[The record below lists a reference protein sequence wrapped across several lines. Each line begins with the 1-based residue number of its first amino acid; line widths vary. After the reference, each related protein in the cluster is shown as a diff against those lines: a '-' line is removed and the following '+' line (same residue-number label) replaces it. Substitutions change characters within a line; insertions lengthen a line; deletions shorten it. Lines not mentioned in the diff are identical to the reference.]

1 MSPIFAVDLLIILV
15 GLMMTRDIV
24 KNWSFQFDAYV
35 IFMSNLYK
43 KSWTVSN
50 PGGGKIELP
59 NSSGSGPT
67 MLDSNHLFAAA
78 AAAAMEQVA
87 AASKL
92 GKFFM
97 SSILVDHTVILPGW
111 TFKKWALPSF
121 AIQHC

>member
-1 MSPIFAVDLLIILV
+1 
-15 GLMMTRDIV
+15 
-24 KNWSFQFDAYV
+24 
-35 IFMSNLYK
+35 MSNLYK

-92 GKFFM
+92 GKSFM
-97 SSILVDHTVILPGW
+97 SSILADHTHQLEL
-111 TFKKWALPSF
+111 F
-121 AIQHC
+121 Q

>member
-1 MSPIFAVDLLIILV
+1 MP
-15 GLMMTRDIV
+15 
-24 KNWSFQFDAYV
+24 
-35 IFMSNLYK
+35 NLQK

-67 MLDSNHLFAAA
+67 MLDSNYLFAAA

-92 GKFFM
+92 GKSFM
-97 SSILVDHTVILPGW
+97 SSISAVHKIWNSKNIFYTN
-111 TFKKWALPSF
+111 
-121 AIQHC
+121 

>member
-1 MSPIFAVDLLIILV
+1 MP
-15 GLMMTRDIV
+15 
-24 KNWSFQFDAYV
+24 
-35 IFMSNLYK
+35 NLHK
-43 KSWTVSN
+43 KSWKLSN

-92 GKFFM
+92 GKSFM
-97 SSILVDHTVILPGW
+97 SSISQSW
-111 TFKKWALPSF
+111 NFFKNGNYFHSK
-121 AIQHC
+121 

>member
-1 MSPIFAVDLLIILV
+1 MP
-15 GLMMTRDIV
+15 
-24 KNWSFQFDAYV
+24 
-35 IFMSNLYK
+35 NLQK

-67 MLDSNHLFAAA
+67 MLDSNYLFAAA

-92 GKFFM
+92 GKSFM
-97 SSILVDHTVILPGW
+97 SSILVIHR
-111 TFKKWALPSF
+111 
-121 AIQHC
+121 IQTSKNHYL